1 MEQQTRTVALRD
13 SSTAYGLVSR
23 LNHWIT
29 AAAIIAMLIS
39 GLVMANGNFARE
51 TVFAIMA
58 PLASIL
64 IAMGVFTVI
73 MIYLGT
79 FRPGNHVTVT
89 GGDHVGKNGVVT
101 QRHGL
106 SASGWVHVHIPD
118 DELDTTISPYQIKK
132 AGWRSHVF

>member
-1 MEQQTRTVALRD
+1 MRHPPPWIYALAFGTPIVVGVLGGTKIWRTSPAD
-13 SSTAYGLVSR
+13 TSTVVLV
-23 LNHWIT
+23 IKT
-29 AAAIIAMLIS
+29 A
-39 GLVMANGNFARE
+39 FA
-51 TVFAIMA
+51 VIA

-79 FRPGNHVTVT
+79 FRPGNRVMVT
-89 GGDHVGKNGVVT
+89 GGDHVGKNGVIT

-106 SASGWVHVHIPD
+106 SATGWVHVHIQA

-132 AGWRSHVF
+132 VGWRSHVF